1 MKIGGKNDQEI
12 LFVSLTYI
20 NFHYAF
26 KKNIESL
33 FIHWELIMCS
43 KVLK

>member
-26 KKNIESL
+26 KKKYRKFVHSL
-33 FIHWELIMCS
+33 GTYH
-43 KVLK
+43 V